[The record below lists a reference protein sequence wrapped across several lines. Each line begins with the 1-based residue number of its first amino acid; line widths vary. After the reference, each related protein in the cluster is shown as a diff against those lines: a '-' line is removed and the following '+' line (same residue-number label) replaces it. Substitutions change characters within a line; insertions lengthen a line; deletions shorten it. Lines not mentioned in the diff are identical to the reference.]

1 MKKTTNSLLE
11 RIMNNTNVE
20 DLEYWDKNAIL
31 EENKDIQDVRN
42 ERINQLKKEGVLQPL
57 HKHNIE
63 DYGNK
68 NKR

>member
-1 MKKTTNSLLE
+1 MTNAK
-11 RIMNNTNVE
+11 IE

-68 NKR
+68 G

>member
-1 MKKTTNSLLE
+1 MKKTTYSLLE
-11 RIMNNTNVE
+11 RIMTNTNIE

-31 EENKDIQDVRN
+31 EENRAIKDIRN

-68 NKR
+68 R

>member
-42 ERINQLKKEGVLQPL
+42 ERIDQLKKEGVLQPL

-63 DYGNK
+63 NYE

>member
-1 MKKTTNSLLE
+1 MKKQTISLLE
-11 RIMNNTNVE
+11 RIMTNTNIE
-20 DLEYWDKNAIL
+20 DLEYWDKKAIL
-31 EENKDIQDVRN
+31 EENKNIQDVRN

-68 NKR
+68 R

>member
-11 RIMNNTNVE
+11 RIMNNTNIQ
-20 DLEYWDKNAIL
+20 DLEYWDKKAIL
-31 EENKDIQDVRN
+31 EENKNIQDVRN

-68 NKR
+68 R

>member
-1 MKKTTNSLLE
+1 MKKQTISLLE
-11 RIMNNTNVE
+11 RIMTNANIE
-20 DLEYWDKNAIL
+20 DLEYWDKKAIL
-31 EENKDIQDVRN
+31 EENKDIQDIRN

-68 NKR
+68 R

>member
-11 RIMNNTNVE
+11 RIMTNTNIE

-31 EENKDIQDVRN
+31 EENRAIKDIRN

-68 NKR
+68 R

>member
-1 MKKTTNSLLE
+1 MKKTTNSILE
-11 RIMNNTNVE
+11 RIMTNTNIE

-31 EENKDIQDVRN
+31 EENRAIKDIRN

-68 NKR
+68 R

>member
-1 MKKTTNSLLE
+1 MKKQTISLLE
-11 RIMNNTNVE
+11 RIMTNTNIE
-20 DLEYWDKNAIL
+20 DLEYWDKKAIL
-31 EENKDIQDVRN
+31 EENREIKDVRN

-68 NKR
+68 R

>member
-11 RIMNNTNVE
+11 RIMTNTNIE

-31 EENKDIQDVRN
+31 EENKDIQDIRN

-57 HKHNIE
+57 HKHNIV
-63 DYGNK
+63 K
-68 NKR
+68 WK

>member
-42 ERINQLKKEGVLQPL
+42 ERIDQLKKEGVLQPL
-57 HKHNIE
+57 HKHNIK
-63 DYGNK
+63 DYGS
-68 NKR
+68 KR